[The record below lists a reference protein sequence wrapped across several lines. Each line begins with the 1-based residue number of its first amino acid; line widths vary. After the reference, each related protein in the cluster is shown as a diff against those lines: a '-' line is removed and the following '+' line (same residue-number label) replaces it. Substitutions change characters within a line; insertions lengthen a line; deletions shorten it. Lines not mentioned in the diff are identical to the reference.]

1 MENERYLVVSV
12 FVGPL
17 LLVGKSRLLDLD
29 NRNKHQI
36 LKSNLAALG
45 LLDQLGTPRSLGSVL
60 LEDDGASQGPG
71 PA

>member
-1 MENERYLVVSV
+1 MENERYLVVCV

-17 LLVGKSRLLDLD
+17 LLVGKCRLLDLD
-29 NRNKHQI
+29 NTNKHQI